1 MKIIYT
7 LQTQLFVKNRE
18 GKETLLITDT
28 QNFAYDSLEEAR
40 KALEDLKQYHIAI
53 SDYKPLEGQTN
64 RLFYKSK
71 ETGQAFKLEFE
82 LKEFMLKES
91 ES

>member
-18 GKETLLITDT
+18 GKETLLLTDA
-28 QNFAYDSLEEAR
+28 QNFAYDSLEEAH
-40 KALEDLKQYHIAI
+40 KALEGLKQYHISI
-53 SDYKPLEGQTN
+53 SDYKPLAGQTN
-64 RLFYKSK
+64 RLFYKSM
-71 ETGQAFKLEFE
+71 ETGQTFTLEFE
-82 LKEFMLKES
+82 IKQFMLKES

>member
-18 GKETLLITDT
+18 GKETLLTTDT

-40 KALEDLKQYHIAI
+40 KALEDLKQYHMSI
-53 SDYKPLEGQTN
+53 SDYKPLAGHTN
-64 RLFYKSK
+64 RLFYKSMD
-71 ETGQAFKLEFE
+71 TGQLFKLEFE

>member
-7 LQTQLFVKNRE
+7 LQTQLFVKDRE
-18 GKETLLITDT
+18 GKETLLLTDS

-40 KALEDLKQYHIAI
+40 KALEDLKQYHVAI
-53 SDYKPLEGQTN
+53 SDYKPLTGHAN
-64 RLFYKSK
+64 CLFYKSM

-82 LKEFMLKES
+82 IKQFMLKES
-91 ES
+91 EF

>member
-1 MKIIYT
+1 MKIIYI
-7 LQTQLFVKNRE
+7 LQTQLFVKNCE
-18 GKETLLITDT
+18 GKETLLLTDT

-53 SDYKPLEGQTN
+53 SDYKPLVGQTN
-64 RLFYKSK
+64 CLSYKSI
-71 ETGQAFKLEFE
+71 ETGQLFKLEFE
-82 LKEFMLKES
+82 IKQFMLKES

>member
-18 GKETLLITDT
+18 GKETLLTTDT
-28 QNFAYDSLEEAR
+28 QNFVYDSLEEAR

-53 SDYKPLEGQTN
+53 SDYKPLAGHTN
-64 RLFYKSK
+64 RLFYKSM
-71 ETGQAFKLEFE
+71 ETGQLFTLEFE
-82 LKEFMLKES
+82 IKQFMLKES